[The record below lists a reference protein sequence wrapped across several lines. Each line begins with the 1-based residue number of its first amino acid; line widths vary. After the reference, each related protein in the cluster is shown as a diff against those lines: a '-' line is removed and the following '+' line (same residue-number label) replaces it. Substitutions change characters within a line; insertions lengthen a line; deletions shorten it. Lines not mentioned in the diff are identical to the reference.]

1 MHRFPTL
8 AATLLLALAASQ
20 PLLAGPPPAAPLN
33 AVQQQALRCSAAFA
47 LGAEMQ
53 ARGDPGA
60 RGWPPLALRG
70 REFFVRVA
78 AQLIDETGLTR
89 EAVAALLANEARDL
103 SASGS
108 LAQTMPPCLVQLAAS
123 GL

>member
-53 ARGDPGA
+53 ARGDPGRA
-60 RGWPPLALRG
+60 AG
-70 REFFVRVA
+70 RRWRCA
-78 AQLIDETGLTR
+78 G
-89 EAVAALLANEARDL
+89 AN
-103 SASGS
+103 SS
-108 LAQTMPPCLVQLAAS
+108 
-123 GL
+123 